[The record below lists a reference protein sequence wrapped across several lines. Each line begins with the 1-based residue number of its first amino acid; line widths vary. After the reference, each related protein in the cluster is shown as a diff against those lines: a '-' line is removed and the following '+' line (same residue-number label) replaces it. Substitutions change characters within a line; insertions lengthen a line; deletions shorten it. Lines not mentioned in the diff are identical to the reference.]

1 MRNILATVFFI
12 LWLCLLS
19 PHAVDARPQRPGQI
33 PNGNTFSCANCHVNP
48 SGGGPRNVFGQ
59 AVENGFLNG
68 SGASASVNWNA
79 SLAAADS
86 DGDGVT
92 NGTELGDPDGDGIP
106 TPGITV
112 TLPGDPLSFVMQ
124 ITNRAPVLTAIG
136 AKSVGEGE
144 TLSFA
149 VAGSDEDNDTLTF
162 TASNLPEGAAF
173 EDETFA
179 WVPGFDLGGS
189 TVMVTFTVSD
199 GSEEASLTVDIA
211 VSDVNRPAKLNSID
225 PSRNLVIGME
235 GDGLTFTID
244 VEDPDGEAVTY
255 AWIVNGAGDAEAMG
269 TLILTV
275 PSGAQDEVVSV
286 TATSADGSTVI
297 QTWTITK
304 MLMADFD
311 DSGDVGF
318 SDFLA
323 FVGQFGKTSADADF
337 DANFDLDSDGSVG
350 FTDFLTF
357 VAFFGLTA

>member
-1 MRNILATVFFI
+1 
-12 LWLCLLS
+12 
-19 PHAVDARPQRPGQI
+19 
-33 PNGNTFSCANCHVNP
+33 
-48 SGGGPRNVFGQ
+48 VFGQ
-59 AVENGFLNG
+59 AIPLNG
-68 SGASASVNWNA
+68 SGLRATVAWSATF
-79 SLAAADS
+79 AAADL

-92 NGTELGDPDGDGIP
+92 NGTELGDPDGDNVT
-106 TPGITV
+106 TPGVTV
-112 TLPGDPLSFVMQ
+112 TNPGDPLSFAVQ
-124 ITNRAPVLTAIG
+124 ITNRAPVFTTIG

-144 TLSFA
+144 TLSFD
-149 VAGSDEDNDTLTF
+149 VAGSDEDGDTLTF

-173 EDETFA
+173 ENDTFT

-199 GSEEASLTVDIA
+199 GAEEASLTVDIA
-211 VSDVNRPAKLNSID
+211 VSDVNRPATLNSID

-255 AWIVNGAGDAEAMG
+255 AWTVNGAGDAEATG

-275 PSGAQDEVVSV
+275 PSGTQDEVVSV
-286 TATSADGSTVI
+286 TATSADGSAVT

>member
-1 MRNILATVFFI
+1 MRNTLATVFLI
-12 LWLCLLS
+12 LGLCLLS
-19 PHAVDARPQRPGQI
+19 SHAVDARPQRPGQI
-33 PNGNTFSCANCHVNP
+33 PNGNDFGCANCHVSA
-48 SGGGPRNVFGQ
+48 SGGGSRNAFGQ

-68 SGASASVNWNA
+68 SGANASVNWNA

-86 DGDGVT
+86 DGDGFT
-92 NGTELGDPDGDGIP
+92 NGTELGDPDGDGNP
-106 TPGITV
+106 TAGATV
-112 TLPGDPLSFVMQ
+112 TNPGDATSFPQ
-124 ITNRAPVLTAIG
+124 IVNRAPVIRAIG
-136 AKSVGEGE
+136 PQGVLEGE
-144 TLSFA
+144 MLTFG
-149 VAGSDEDNDTLTF
+149 VTGSDEDGDTLTF
-162 TASNLPEGAAF
+162 TASNLPEGAVF
-173 EDETFA
+173 EDETFI

-189 TVMVTFTVSD
+189 TVLVTFTVSD

-211 VSDVNRPAKLNSID
+211 VSDVNRPVTLNSID

-244 VEDPDGEAVTY
+244 VVEPDGEAVTY
-255 AWIVNGAGDAEAMG
+255 AWIVNGAEDAEATG

-275 PSGAQDEVVSV
+275 PSGAQDVVLSV
-286 TATSADGSTVI
+286 TAASADGSTVI

-323 FVGQFGKTSADADF
+323 FVGQFGKTPADADF
-337 DANFDLDSDGSVG
+337 DANFDLDDDGSVG